1 MLPVV
6 DYQQEN
12 GSLADEIGGG
22 QLVDLYAADGG
33 VEVPVE
39 VFQGLEMMEV
49 GGFGATVQE
58 AFLAHVEFIL
68 KDQFQ
73 ELGVG

>member
-49 GGFGATVQE
+49 GG
-58 AFLAHVEFIL
+58 
-68 KDQFQ
+68 
-73 ELGVG
+73 